1 MVCLH
6 TLLISLMPTKN
17 ISFST
22 AIVVGIETFYTILLK
37 PKIFIFIQKWENTSI
52 IREPVSATVVD
63 HSDGSFLIILQ
74 KVRAN
79 HAFCPGP
86 ILHSFTSW
94 MHFIFHSHS
103 QIFDTPNSAVLP
115 QWKSVSSEKIILFVK
130 LLLSAYRANIH

>member
-6 TLLISLMPTKN
+6 TLLISLIPTKN
-17 ISFST
+17 ISIST

-37 PKIFIFIQKWENTSI
+37 PKLFIFIQKWENI

-63 HSDGSFLIILQ
+63 YSDGSFLIILQ

-79 HAFCPGP
+79 HVFCPEP
-86 ILHSFTSW
+86 ILHSFASW

-115 QWKSVSSEKIILFVK
+115 QWKNVSSEKIILFVK
-130 LLLSAYRANIH
+130 LLLSAYRAKIH